1 MIVRVLRARVSAPKV
16 GAFNAVFRRQVSLLR
31 QQPGLEYV
39 KLARR
44 LQADGGEEAVLFE
57 EWQDA
62 ASLYAWVGPN
72 LLEPRLVPGAREL
85 IDEIVVAHY
94 EALAEDDESSFAI
107 PPGPAREEDPPEPAE
122 DRDDREDRAG

>member
-1 MIVRVLRARVSAPKV
+1 MIVRVLRVRVNATRV
-16 GAFNAVFRRQVSLLR
+16 AAFNAVFRRQVSLLR
-31 QQPGLEYV
+31 EQPGLLYV

-44 LQADGGEEAVLFE
+44 LQGDGSEEVVLFE
-57 EWQDA
+57 EWSDA

-94 EALAEDDESSFAI
+94 EVLADEAQESFAI
-107 PPGPAREEDPPEPAE
+107 PPGPHARA
-122 DRDDREDRAG
+122 